1 MKVIVF
7 YRPNSEFARPVEE
20 FVREFERR
28 TSKTIEIV
36 NVDTPEG
43 IQLLQLYGVMDHPT
57 FVATADDG
65 KFLQA
70 WTGKPLPVINELSA
84 FAAEKQPA

>member
-7 YRPNSEFARPVEE
+7 YRPNSEFARTVEE
-20 FVREFERR
+20 FVREFEHR
-28 TSKTIEIV
+28 TAKSIEMV

-43 IQLLQLYGVMDHPT
+43 IQQMQIYSVMDHPT
-57 FVATADDG
+57 FVAIANDG

-70 WTGKPLPVINELSA
+70 WTGKPLPTINELTA
-84 FAAEKQPA
+84 YAAEKQLA